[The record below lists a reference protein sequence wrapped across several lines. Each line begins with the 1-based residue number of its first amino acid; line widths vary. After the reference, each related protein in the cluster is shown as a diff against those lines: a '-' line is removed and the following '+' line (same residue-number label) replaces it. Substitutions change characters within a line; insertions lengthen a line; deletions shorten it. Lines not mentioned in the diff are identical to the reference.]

1 MKLHHI
7 IIGAAGLT
15 ACAHQ
20 APQPTIDMQGQWDI
34 ENIVFNDS
42 THVRPAEE
50 VPGSRQYITFDS
62 GQYFVQTNCNT
73 LAGSYD
79 IKGDTLTIGDGAM
92 TEIACDNMATEDAFR
107 KFIMQVATIDTE
119 NDSIT
124 RLNFI
129 NSGAY
134 IILHKSTDKK

>member
-20 APQPTIDMQGQWDI
+20 APQATVDMQGQWDI

-42 THVRPAEE
+42 TYVRPAEE

-79 IKGDTLTIGDGAM
+79 I
-92 TEIACDNMATEDAFR
+92 
-107 KFIMQVATIDTE
+107 
-119 NDSIT
+119 
-124 RLNFI
+124 
-129 NSGAY
+129 
-134 IILHKSTDKK
+134 